1 MKPLEVHCR
10 NRVMFVKM
18 SIEDK
23 GMGMRDYHLYG
34 KNGKSFYVFRRSQ
47 GVWELAYGVMP
58 DDVREACIDALI
70 LRYDHDSPELFYK
83 DGKRNVVRLSAMKG
97 DLWNIYVNT
106 CFVGRIQ
113 YFEVSDSFDYYL
125 EADSPLTHDHI
136 KKYMAM
142 IQRKEIRRIK
152 YR

>member
-1 MKPLEVHCR
+1 
-10 NRVMFVKM
+10 MFVKM

-34 KNGKSFYVFRRSQ
+34 KDGLSFFVFRRSQ

-83 DGKRNVVRLSAMKG
+83 DGKRNVVRISAKKG
-97 DLWNIYVNT
+97 GIWHVYVNT
-106 CFVGRIQ
+106 TYVASIQ
-113 YFEVSDSFDYYL
+113 YDEFAKKFEYHLDD
-125 EADSPLTHDHI
+125 DTPLTVEHI
-136 KKYMAM
+136 EKYIGM
-142 IQRKEIRRIK
+142 IQRSEIKWVRER
-152 YR
+152 

>member
-1 MKPLEVHCR
+1 
-10 NRVMFVKM
+10 M

-34 KNGKSFYVFRRSQ
+34 KDGLSFFVFRRSL

-83 DGKRNVVRLSAMKG
+83 DGKRNVVRISAKKG
-97 DLWNIYVNT
+97 GVWHVYVNT
-106 CFVGRIQ
+106 TYVASIQ
-113 YFEVSDSFDYYL
+113 YDEYAKKFEYHLDD
-125 EADSPLTHDHI
+125 DTPLTAEHI
-136 KKYMAM
+136 EKYIGM
-142 IQRKEIRRIK
+142 IQRS
-152 YR
+152 